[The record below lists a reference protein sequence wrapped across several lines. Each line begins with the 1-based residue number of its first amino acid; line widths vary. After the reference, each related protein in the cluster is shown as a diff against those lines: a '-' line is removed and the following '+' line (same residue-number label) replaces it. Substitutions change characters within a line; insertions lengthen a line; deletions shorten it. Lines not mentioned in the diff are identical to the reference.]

1 MNKYLNDLLIIDQE
15 IGELFYLNDNLN
27 DNELNNKFEEKNYI
41 NKALKLLEKL
51 SSKNILELIKRS
63 KYLNSFID
71 LKKFMKKYPINK
83 TYLLH
88 NKDQYIEEYKKLH
101 KTCFYLS
108 DISLDYNE
116 FREYMNVLDVDNVEE
131 YLLKHMPNDQIY
143 KLALETG
150 EWDEKLYLF
159 SYFKKKEK

>member
-71 LKKFMKKYPINK
+71 LKKFIKKYPINK
-83 TYLLH
+83 TYLSH
-88 NKDQYIEEYKKLH
+88 NKDQYIEEYKKLR

-143 KLALETG
+143 KLTLETG